1 MQEYL
6 SIHREKRSKAAK
18 AVIFDYG
25 EVLCHRP
32 TAEEIARRGR
42 PAPSLHGQGEP
53 AAAGERQF
61 MCSMEERRRESN
73 AKRLPAFK
81 IIQENLCTLDI

>member
-1 MQEYL
+1 M
-6 SIHREKRSKAAK
+6 SIHPEKRSKAAK

-25 EVLCHRP
+25 EVLCHRT
-32 TAEEIARRGR
+32 TAKNCAPWETCPLRSTGR
-42 PAPSLHGQGEP
+42 EEP
-53 AAAGERQF
+53 AAVGERQF

-81 IIQENLCTLDI
+81 IIQENLCPLDI

>member
-1 MQEYL
+1 VP
-6 SIHREKRSKAAK
+6 SAH
-18 AVIFDYG
+18 G
-25 EVLCHRP
+25 
-32 TAEEIARRGR
+32 RRNCVPLGDL
-42 PAPSLHGQGEP
+42 PPSLHGREEP
-53 AAAGERQF
+53 AAVGERQF